1 MKSMADGKMEEFH
14 LIRAETAQLEK
25 KHGIN
30 RKVNFLNLMQAP
42 FLMVNLS
49 LINHISRTPDHPLH

>member
-1 MKSMADGKMEEFH
+1 MKSMADGKMEDFH
-14 LIRAETAQLEK
+14 MIRAETAQIER

-30 RKVNFLNLMQAP
+30 RKINFLNLMQAP

-49 LINHISRTPDHPLH
+49 LINGISRDLDHPLH